1 MPKLLITKNSSNN
14 KKLQI
19 INSTAGTTIRSSTYI
34 RDTVLPI
41 LRSSITN
48 FYNYSYDGGSSS
60 IYDGG
65 GDMYDGGNLVYLN
78 GALQTYNTE
87 SANTFCYASYPFI
100 FKTTQTSNFT
110 LNVQGNYG
118 SDGSETKY
126 QYQQDFDYQGRKFS
140 IYISES
146 TDLNDP
152 SIVECFVVI
161 YPDSKPTINFTYTE
175 SFYEDGNETV
185 DVSNLN
191 GQSVTAFYLLIS
203 TYPAYQIGS
212 SILFDALKTFVVN
225 STTVSYSSNSVGKKL
240 RIKAPLPAGIP
251 VASTESIIVSGI
263 SYTDLHGT
271 YSKSAWQGGGGGV
284 VSDPVG
290 GTVYYNPDFTGGD
303 RNGAAI
309 WFDGTRWRFTAY
321 NDNNNIVSS
330 SILGLSASHIP
341 LTGWLAGTSEN
352 YNAGLASFYA
362 GTITITAA

>member
-48 FYNYSYDGGSSS
+48 FYSYSYDGGSSG
-60 IYDGG
+60 IDDGG
-65 GDMYDGGNLVYLN
+65 GDMYDDGNLVYLN
-78 GALQTYNTE
+78 GASQTYNTE

-110 LNVQGNYG
+110 LSVQGDYG

-146 TDLNDP
+146 TDLSDP
-152 SIVECFVVI
+152 SIVECFIVY
-161 YPDSKPTINFTYTE
+161 YPNSKPTINFTYTE
-175 SFYEDGNETV
+175 SFNQDGNETI

-203 TYPAYQIGS
+203 TDPAYQIGS

-240 RIKAPLPAGIP
+240 K
-251 VASTESIIVSGI
+251 IVKI
-263 SYTDLHGT
+263 
-271 YSKSAWQGGGGGV
+271 
-284 VSDPVG
+284 
-290 GTVYYNPDFTGGD
+290 N
-303 RNGAAI
+303 
-309 WFDGTRWRFTAY
+309 
-321 NDNNNIVSS
+321 
-330 SILGLSASHIP
+330 
-341 LTGWLAGTSEN
+341 
-352 YNAGLASFYA
+352 
-362 GTITITAA
+362 

>member
-1 MPKLLITKNSSNN
+1 MPRLLITKNSSNN

-41 LRSSITN
+41 LRSSITD
-48 FYNYSYDGGSSS
+48 FYNYDYDGGSSS
-60 IYDGG
+60 INDGG

-110 LNVQGNYG
+110 LSVQGDYG

-146 TDLNDP
+146 TDLSDP
-152 SIVECFVVI
+152 SIVECFIVY
-161 YPDSKPTINFTYTE
+161 YPNSKPTINFTYTE
-175 SFYEDGNETV
+175 SFNQDGNETI

-203 TYPAYQIGS
+203 TQPAYVIGS
-212 SILFDALKTFVVN
+212 ATLFDALKTFVVN

-251 VASTESIIVSGI
+251 VAGTNSIIVNGET
-263 SYTDLHGT
+263 YTG
-271 YSKSAWQGGGGGV
+271 
-284 VSDPVG
+284 G
-290 GTVYYNPDFTGGD
+290 GTVYAIERGTVGDEVFGCTNDCSTNSVQDAIVYGNGSWKFEVNWLNNGFYGG
-303 RNGAAI
+303 
-309 WFDGTRWRFTAY
+309 Y
-321 NDNNNIVSS
+321 SYVSS
-330 SILGLSASHIP
+330 TNPSTNSNFIP
-341 LTGWLAGTSEN
+341 TAGWSP
-352 YNAGLASFYA
+352 S
-362 GTITITAA
+362 ITITAA